1 MRDVIAQAKAQG
13 EKLTIGHGGNGTLMH
28 LTAEMFNQMAG
39 TKVALVPYR
48 GMAPVV
54 TDLIG
59 SHVALGIIDPPS
71 GMSAIE
77 AGKIKS
83 IAISSAKRIPA
94 SARHSD
100 LRGIGPAGLRVERL
114 VRHSWRRPARRRM

>member
-1 MRDVIAQAKAQG
+1 
-13 EKLTIGHGGNGTLMH
+13 MH

-39 TKVALVPYR
+39 TKLALVPYR

-59 SHVALGIIDPPS
+59 SHVAFGIIDPPS

-77 AGKIKS
+77 GGQDQAGRGHLDQ
-83 IAISSAKRIPA
+83 AHAP

-100 LRGIGPAGLRVERL
+100 RRRIGRAGLRV
-114 VRHSWRRPARRRM
+114 

>member
-1 MRDVIAQAKAQG
+1 MIAQAKAPG
-13 EKLTIGHGGNGTLMH
+13 EKLAIGHGGNGTLMH

-48 GMAPVV
+48 GIAPVV

-71 GMSAIE
+71 GMAAIE
-77 AGKIKS
+77 AGQDQDDRGLVGQ
-83 IAISSAKRIPA
+83 ALPA
-94 SARHSD
+94 PARHSD
-100 LRGIGPAGLRVERL
+100 LRRGGPAGLEVDRL
-114 VRHSWRRPARRRM
+114 VRHRGAGRHAAPM